1 MVREAQ
7 GRILKFLSFV
17 NWAVL
22 TLAVLASL
30 AGAVICL
37 LTWPFP
43 QVADDGR
50 GLADVWLATELG
62 VGVAVFAGL
71 ATWLTDKRHPAAWAA
86 ETALAVA
93 VIVALYYGIASR

>member
-1 MVREAQ
+1 MVRKAQ

-37 LTWPFP
+37 LIWPFP
-43 QVADDGR
+43 QVADDGG
-50 GLADVWLATELG
+50 GLTDIWIATELG
-62 VGVAVFAGL
+62 VGVAVFAAL
-71 ATWLTDKRHPAAWAA
+71 ATWLTDKRHPAFWIA
-86 ETALAVA
+86 EIALAVV
-93 VIVALYYGIASR
+93 VIIALYYGISSR